1 VSSSLIS
8 RRCLVGS
15 IALSALSGVFGAG
28 CKRARTRPEVL
39 ASLVEDVHAA
49 DVQALLGRSRSLAEH
64 AERLAASPGADPIHA
79 AREAWRAAA
88 LPWKRVHVFR
98 TGPIV
103 DTNALLRAS
112 FWPARPAAID
122 AIVKGAAAL
131 DARLLDSTG
140 VDARGLFGLEYLLF
154 DRENGAAAPAR
165 VAGESGNRARAY
177 AALCASDLV
186 KYAELVANALGKD
199 GENYAAAF
207 SEAGQQSVNRLV
219 GHLVESIETLAE
231 NRLALLMWMNRIGR
245 VKPGDVEGFASGS
258 SRALALATFEGAEAL
273 YYGGE
278 GGFGLGA
285 LVEPLAPAVDEKIRA
300 HFTAARGALSAVDG
314 PLERVV
320 KSDPKRIEATHK
332 ALKALEVA
340 LKADLTSTLGVTLT
354 FTSAD
359 GD

>member
-1 VSSSLIS
+1 VFDALIS

-15 IALSALSGVFGAG
+15 LALSALSGVFGAG
-28 CKRARTRPEVL
+28 CKRARTRQEVL
-39 ASLVEDVHAA
+39 ASLVEEVHAV
-49 DVQALLGRSRSLAEH
+49 DVQALLGASRSLAE
-64 AERLAASPGADPIHA
+64 RTTKLAGSPGADTIHA

-112 FWPARPAAID
+112 FWPARPAAVD
-122 AIVKGAAAL
+122 AILKGTAPL
-131 DARLLDSTG
+131 DARVLDATG
-140 VDARGLFGLEYLLF
+140 VDARGLFGLEHLLF
-154 DRENGAAAPAR
+154 DRETGAAAPAR
-165 VAGESGNRARAY
+165 VAGESGSRARAY

-207 SEAGQQSVNRLV
+207 AEAGQQSVNRLV
-219 GHLVESIETLAE
+219 GHLVESVETLAE
-231 NRLALLMWMNRIGR
+231 NRFSLLMWMNRIGR
-245 VKPGDVEGFASGS
+245 VKPSDVEGFSSGS
-258 SRALALATFEGAEAL
+258 SKALALATFEAAEAI

-285 LVEPLAPAVDEKIRA
+285 LVEPLSPAVDEKIRA
-300 HFTAARGALSAVDG
+300 HFVAARGALLAVEG
-314 PLERVV
+314 PLEHVV
-320 KSDPKRIEATHK
+320 KSDPTKLEATHK